1 MSCRDPP
8 RIDWQGVEIGERY
21 PDAASRK
28 AFSNSDAPDRRDTTI
43 YLPPFQA
50 SGSGCA
56 ERFRLPVNHGPCD
69 GLFLHSA
76 LMGQIVP
83 CVKDNV
89 SHDLAMSIGH
99 NRPMT
104 GWLDEGQFNNQLCA
118 RTQRLRI
125 ERDWTQQQMA
135 TAIGVPF
142 ERYKKYESRSPLP
155 PYLIP
160 RFAQVVDR
168 SVGYILTGKE
178 ENAARGPRRLVR
190 TGTDG

>member
-1 MSCRDPP
+1 
-8 RIDWQGVEIGERY
+8 
-21 PDAASRK
+21 
-28 AFSNSDAPDRRDTTI
+28 
-43 YLPPFQA
+43 
-50 SGSGCA
+50 
-56 ERFRLPVNHGPCD
+56 
-69 GLFLHSA
+69 
-76 LMGQIVP
+76 
-83 CVKDNV
+83 
-89 SHDLAMSIGH
+89 MSIGH

-104 GWLDEGQFNNQLCA
+104 GWLDEGQFNDQLCA